1 MKKIFLLSILFLSVL
16 EGLAQDNVIPLEQFS
31 VEAISLND
39 YYKDING
46 VLDKFVGTW
55 IYDDGITYFKVV
67 IQKEERIS
75 AINDWDNTPIYFDQ
89 LVGNFELR
97 LNGLTIYNTLNST
110 DNYPINDGY
119 RITNLNRKIKLFYSE
134 TDNNY
139 TDSFYN
145 TFGMYRSTLSLTYQP
160 DLSNNVD
167 QLLWNRITFNG
178 KEPIDTSNYLIGQQD
193 STPYQIPPN
202 MLLTKQ

>member
-1 MKKIFLLSILFLSVL
+1 
-16 EGLAQDNVIPLEQFS
+16 
-31 VEAISLND
+31 
-39 YYKDING
+39 
-46 VLDKFVGTW
+46 TW
-55 IYDDGITYFKVV
+55 IYDDGTTYFKVV
-67 IQKEERIS
+67 IQKKERIS

-89 LVGNFELR
+89 LVANFELR

-119 RITNLNRKIKLFYSE
+119 KITNLNRKIKLFYSE
-134 TDNNY
+134 TDNSY

-145 TFGMYRSTLSLTYQP
+145 NFGLYRSTLSLTYQP